1 MQIWDF
7 NLGQL
12 RSHDESG
19 QLEIEYGAKN
29 AGFAIKNFGELMK
42 ETSLTNTKMLGDM
55 YQMNCSI
62 AHDDVASFNV
72 SSIDNSGFL
81 AGISVKTF
89 GRNFFGF
96 LANLQCFSWCHK
108 VFLGSVN
115 ALRIYSKYR
124 RMFKNLIWDVHPCI
138 SSSGQ

>member
-19 QLEIEYGAKN
+19 QLEIEYGAKD

-55 YQMNCSI
+55 YQMNYSI

-72 SSIDNSGFL
+72 SSIDNSGILGWNLCQNFWQEFL
-81 AGISVKTF
+81 W
-89 GRNFFGF
+89 
-96 LANLQCFSWCHK
+96 FSCK
-108 VFLGSVN
+108 LS
-115 ALRIYSKYR
+115 
-124 RMFKNLIWDVHPCI
+124 MF
-138 SSSGQ
+138 